1 MQLVWKPMVLEDRE
15 RIFDWLSAQNVQAAI
30 ALDDEFDIFA
40 ERVCIDPLIYRE
52 SRVAGLREAVIW
64 PNYIM
69 IYQIRGVELHIVRII
84 HHVQRWP

>member
-1 MQLVWKPMVLEDRE
+1 MQLVWKPMALEDRE

-30 ALDDEFDIFA
+30 ALDDEFDLFS

-52 SRVAGLREAVIW
+52 CRVAGLREAVIR

-69 IYQIRGVELHIVRII
+69 IYQIRDVELHIVRII
-84 HHVQRWP
+84 HTAQRWP

>member
-1 MQLVWKPMVLEDRE
+1 MQLVWKPMALEDRE

-30 ALDDEFDIFA
+30 ALDDEFDLFS

-69 IYQIRGVELHIVRII
+69 IYQIQGVELHIVRII
-84 HHVQRWP
+84 HHAQRWP

>member
-1 MQLVWKPMVLEDRE
+1 MQLVWKPMALEDRE

-30 ALDDEFDIFA
+30 ALDDEFDLFS

-52 SRVAGLREAVIW
+52 SRVAGLREAVIR
-64 PNYIM
+64 PHYIM

-84 HHVQRWP
+84 HTAQRWP

>member
-1 MQLVWKPMVLEDRE
+1 MQLVWKPMALEDRE

-30 ALDDEFDIFA
+30 ALDDEFDLFS

-52 SRVAGLREAVIW
+52 SRVAGLREAVIR

-69 IYQIRGVELHIVRII
+69 IYQIRDVELHIVRII
-84 HHVQRWP
+84 HTAQRWP

>member
-1 MQLVWKPMVLEDRE
+1 MQLVWKPMALEDRE

-30 ALDDEFDIFA
+30 ALDDEFDLFS
-40 ERVCIDPLIYRE
+40 ERVCVDPLIYRE
-52 SRVAGLREAVIW
+52 SRVAGLREAVIR

-84 HHVQRWP
+84 HTAQRWP

>member
-1 MQLVWKPMVLEDRE
+1 MQLVWKPMALEDRE

-30 ALDDEFDIFA
+30 ALDDEFDLFS

-52 SRVAGLREAVIW
+52 SRVAGLREAVIR

-69 IYQIRGVELHIVRII
+69 IYQIRDVELHIVRII
-84 HHVQRWP
+84 HTAQHWP